1 MQAMLSFALFLTSCF
16 PFTSALTLQT
26 RQSSSARGT
35 FYGGNVQGGT
45 CSFSTYTL
53 PSGIYGTAL
62 SGASWAS
69 SANCGGCVSVTGP
82 NGKTITAMIVDQCPE
97 CPANGLDL
105 FQNGFAQLA
114 DISKGII
121 SLNWKYV
128 ACPITSP
135 LQIHLKSGVSQYWF
149 SAQVV
154 NGKRRTTKLEVST
167 DAGKTYKAV
176 SNRQTYNFFELSS
189 GVGKTSAW
197 IRVTSE
203 TGSQVVVKDV
213 PMTSDKIVTAGGNYA

>member
-1 MQAMLSFALFLTSCF
+1 MFSVLSLTLLVTSLL
-16 PFTSALTLQT
+16 PFTTSLTLAT

-35 FYGGNVQGGT
+35 FYGGNLQGGT

-53 PSGIYGTAL
+53 PSGVYGTAL

-69 SANCGGCVSVTGP
+69 SGNCGGCVAVTGP

-105 FQNGFAQLA
+105 FQNAFAQLA
-114 DISKGII
+114 DISKGVI

-128 ACPITSP
+128 TCPISSP

-154 NGKRRTTKLEVST
+154 NGKRRTSKMEVST
-167 DAGKTYKAV
+167 DAGKSYKAV
-176 SNRQTYNFFELSS
+176 PTRQTYNFFELSS
-189 GVGKTSAW
+189 GLGKTTAW
-197 IRVTSE
+197 VRVTSE

-213 PMTSDKIVTAGGNYA
+213 PMTGDKVVTAGANYA